1 MITRQKSFELHGFGG
16 DKGGDWTKTIDFA
29 PGRVSAEVALIEVD
43 GDGLHRVGIA
53 GYRYRPSLEG
63 AEKVVHFGSDWS
75 GWKSFVEVVDNMTAI
90 TWGIVVGGGEQA
102 LRARLDLSW
111 WS

>member
-1 MITRQKSFELHGFGG
+1 MTASIGWESPATA
-16 DKGGDWTKTIDFA
+16 TA
-29 PGRVSAEVALIEVD
+29 
-43 GDGLHRVGIA
+43 
-53 GYRYRPSLEG
+53 PSLEG

-90 TWGIVVGGGEQA
+90 TWGIVVGGGDQA
-102 LRARLDLSW
+102 LHARLDLSW